1 MLNHDCDIHSKL
13 QIMTQNSKNYFTLF
27 KLLDSPTRPSTPQIV
42 GKICSVFGR
51 FSVVSYSL
59 PYNET
64 MMNECIGAHPKDY
77 FVMDLL
83 FGFHI

>member
-1 MLNHDCDIHSKL
+1 MHCPAKMGLFPRLSSLCDGS
-13 QIMTQNSKNYFTLF
+13 LF
-27 KLLDSPTRPSTPQIV
+27 KLLDSPALLDLTPQIV

-51 FSVVSYSL
+51 FSVVSYSS